1 MFSSFFHFRLYSTS
15 QISDIAV
22 PRFVVQLKVF
32 RELEDNL
39 IIMKTIKF
47 LGLCLLSTLLVACGK
62 SGSKSAASTNEVK
75 TEDVTPKEESAVS
88 LSETPLE
95 LADFAVECFRINERE
110 KLLQYATDRCQ
121 KRLIEDIAIE
131 EQMKND
137 RGLKKMR
144 ERLKSTTY
152 TRSSVS
158 DMGSSNKLVRY
169 TSSPSKYNMKVL
181 LEQKNGQWF
190 IDQVGPDR

>member
-1 MFSSFFHFRLYSTS
+1 M
-15 QISDIAV
+15 
-22 PRFVVQLKVF
+22 
-32 RELEDNL
+32 
-39 IIMKTIKF
+39 
-47 LGLCLLSTLLVACGK
+47 
-62 SGSKSAASTNEVK
+62 K

>member
-1 MFSSFFHFRLYSTS
+1 M
-15 QISDIAV
+15 
-22 PRFVVQLKVF
+22 
-32 RELEDNL
+32 
-39 IIMKTIKF
+39 
-47 LGLCLLSTLLVACGK
+47 
-62 SGSKSAASTNEVK
+62 
-75 TEDVTPKEESAVS
+75 
-88 LSETPLE
+88 SE
-95 LADFAVECFRINERE
+95 AFNRRH
-110 KLLQYATDRCQ
+110 
-121 KRLIEDIAIE
+121 AIE
-131 EQMKND
+131 EQMKNKKKK
-137 RGLKKMR
+137 KKMR

>member
-1 MFSSFFHFRLYSTS
+1 MELD
-15 QISDIAV
+15 DI
-22 PRFVVQLKVF
+22 
-32 RELEDNL
+32 L

-47 LGLCLLSTLLVACGK
+47 LGLCLLSTLLVSCGK
-62 SGSKSAASTNEVK
+62 SGSKSAASTNEVE
-75 TEDVTPKEESAVS
+75 TENVTSKEESAVS

-121 KRLIEDIAIE
+121 KRLTEDIAIE